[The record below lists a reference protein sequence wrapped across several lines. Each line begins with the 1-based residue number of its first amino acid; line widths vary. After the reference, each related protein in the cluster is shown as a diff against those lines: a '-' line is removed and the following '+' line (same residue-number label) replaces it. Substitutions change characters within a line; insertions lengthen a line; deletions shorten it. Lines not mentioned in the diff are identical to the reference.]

1 MKLEQFEQSG
11 LIIEADNGYRFA
23 IDIACYTPLEKL
35 EGKLVDAMLV
45 THRHGDHFDL
55 ERINKLSPKD
65 LYLGQECRELITDES
80 PSFNIH
86 TVTTGEI
93 IDLGSIKVKLFDVD
107 HGPNVTAE
115 PRENF
120 GLFIEVDGKKVFY
133 TGEMFS
139 PTGVDVSGIEAD
151 VVFLPVGTFYTFG
164 PEEAVTFASQF
175 KKVGKFIPMHYYKD
189 PETKDDFIRLAQE
202 KGLNV

>member
-11 LIIEADNGYRFA
+11 LIIEADNGYRLA

-35 EGKLVDAMLV
+35 EGVSVDAMVV
-45 THRHGDHFDL
+45 THLHGDHFDL

-65 LYLGQECRELITDES
+65 LYLGQQCRELIADEVT
-80 PSFNIH
+80 SFNIH
-86 TVTTGEI
+86 VVALGES
-93 IDLGSIKVKLFDVD
+93 IDLGAIKIKLFDVD
-107 HGPNVTAE
+107 HGPNVSSK

-120 GLFIEVDGKKVFY
+120 GLLIEIDDKKIFY

-139 PTGVDVSGIEAD
+139 PAGVDVSDVEAD
-151 VVFLPVGTFYTFG
+151 IVLLPVGTYYTFG
-164 PEEAVTFASQF
+164 PEEAVAFASQF
-175 KKVGKFIPMHYYKD
+175 KKVGKFIPMHYHND
-189 PETKDDFIRLAQE
+189 PETKDSFLSLAKE